1 MSDINQQLATT
12 SESIYDLVKDG
23 YGRYQQFVNDGKFI
37 PGIDGLKTVHRRY
50 LYSVK
55 DAAKSN
61 WEKSSLVLGNAMKW
75 HPHETQE
82 DVLYSLVRWGL
93 VQGQG
98 NFGLRSHHRKL
109 SGAAIRYT
117 EVKYLNA
124 VDSLLFKF
132 ENYFNYLEGESGR
145 KEPEFLIT
153 PIPIALYRGSIGIG
167 VGGVR
172 TKIPSFSYESLL
184 DAYRNNDPSL
194 LKSAYGLEIDYDNST
209 LNSLWTKG
217 HGKVVLKFNV
227 EKLPNG
233 ATRIYGD
240 CGAGVRPKLDQL
252 FKWEK
257 QGLLKI
263 SNDSKEFMDFVF
275 TRANNIRKISDKEI
289 YNEVVKASVIDDVRA
304 TYIIMF
310 SHDGKAIKMGI
321 KKWIDLTMG
330 IYDKTFQKWKELE
343 LKKLNRSLVRTQ
355 LIPIVGELLRQGK
368 STAQI
373 AKELNTDERPVTKKT
388 IAAIEALP
396 MKLLRKSD
404 FSSTVKKI
412 EDNIEAI
419 KTTNLSEL
427 VESGKLVD
435 ELLNKY

>member
-1 MSDINQQLATT
+1 MSDINSEIEVA
-12 SESIYDLVKDG
+12 SESIYDLVSDG
-23 YGRYQQFVNDGKFI
+23 YGKYQQFVNDGKFI
-37 PGIDGLKTVHRRY
+37 PGLDGLKTVHRRY
-50 LYSVK
+50 LLSVR
-55 DAAKSN
+55 DAAKTHY
-61 WEKSSLVLGNAMKW
+61 EKSSLVLGNAMKW

-82 DVLYSLVRWGL
+82 EVLYSLVRWGL

-98 NFGLRSHHRKL
+98 YFGVKSHYNSMR
-109 SGAAIRYT
+109 GAAIRYT
-117 EVKYLNA
+117 EVKYLSS
-124 VDSLLFKF
+124 VDSILFKF

-153 PIPIALYRGSIGIG
+153 PVPIALYRGSIGIG

-172 TKIPSFSYESLL
+172 TKIPAFSYSSLIE
-184 DAYRNNDPSL
+184 AYNENDPSK

-217 HGKVVLKFNV
+217 HGKVVFKFNV
-227 EKLPNG
+227 QKLPNG
-233 ATRIYGD
+233 STRIFGD
-240 CGAGVRPKLDQL
+240 CGAGVKPKLSQL

-257 QGLLKI
+257 QGLLKVI
-263 SNDSKEFMDFVF
+263 NDSTDMMDFTF
-275 TRANNIRKISDKEI
+275 IRASNVRKISDKDI
-289 YNEVVKASVIDDVRA
+289 YNEVMNASVIDDVRA

-310 SHDGKAIKMGI
+310 SHNGKAIKMGI

-355 LIPIVGELLRQGK
+355 LIPSVGELLRQGK
-368 STAQI
+368 TTAQI
-373 AKELNTDERPVTKKT
+373 AKELNTDKVPVTKKT
-388 IAAIEALP
+388 IASIEGLP

-404 FSSTVKKI
+404 FSSTIKKI
-412 EDNIEAI
+412 EDNIESI
-419 KTTNLSEL
+419 KSTNLSEL
-427 VESGKLVD
+427 VESGKMVD

>member
-1 MSDINQQLATT
+1 MSEVNQLIDQQ
-12 SESIYDLVKDG
+12 SESIYDLVSDG
-23 YGRYQQFVNDGKFI
+23 YAKYQMFVNNGKFI
-37 PGIDGLKTVHRRY
+37 PGLDGLKTVYRRY
-50 LYSVK
+50 LLSVK
-55 DAAKSN
+55 DSAKSSY
-61 WEKSSLVLGNAMKW
+61 EKSSLVLGNAMKW

-98 NFGLRSHHRKL
+98 NFGLRSHYRKL
-109 SGAAIRYT
+109 TGAAIRYT

-132 ENYFNYLEGESGR
+132 ENYFNYLDGESGR

-172 TKIPSFSYESLL
+172 TKIPAFSYESILE
-184 DAYRNNDPSL
+184 AYQNNDPTL
-194 LKSAYGLEIDYDNST
+194 LKSAYGLDIDYDNST
-209 LNSLWTKG
+209 LNTLWTKG
-217 HGKVVLKFNV
+217 HGKVVLKFKV

-233 ATRIYGD
+233 STRIYGD

-257 QGLLKI
+257 QGLLKV
-263 SNDSKEFMDFVF
+263 SNDSTESMDLVF
-275 TRANNIRKISDKEI
+275 TRANNIRKISDKDI
-289 YNEVVKASVIDDVRA
+289 YQEVLKASVIDDVRA

-310 SHDGKAIKMGI
+310 SHDGRAVKMGM

-330 IYDKTFQKWKELE
+330 IYNKTFLKWKEME
-343 LKKLNRSLVRTQ
+343 LKKLNRTLIRTK
-355 LIPIVGELLRQGK
+355 LIPVVGEMLRQGK

-373 AKELNTDERPVTKKT
+373 AKELNTPETPVTKKT
-388 IAAIEALP
+388 IAAIEGLP
-396 MKLLRKSD
+396 MRLLRKSD
-404 FSSTVKKI
+404 FSSTIKKI
-412 EDNIEAI
+412 EDQIKSIES
-419 KTTNLSEL
+419 TVLDDL
-427 VESGKLVD
+427 VQSGKMVD
-435 ELLNKY
+435 QLLNKY